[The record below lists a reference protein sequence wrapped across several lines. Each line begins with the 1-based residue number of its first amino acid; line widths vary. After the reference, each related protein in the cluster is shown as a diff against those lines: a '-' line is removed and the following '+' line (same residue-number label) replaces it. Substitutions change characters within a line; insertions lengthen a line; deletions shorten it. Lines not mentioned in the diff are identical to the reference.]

1 MRNLI
6 RVSMALALCTGLS
19 SCFSLSPKTVL
30 TFNSAPTTA
39 ALQAAYAPGST
50 AGLKTVSQ
58 LGLSVAAVTNVP
70 FSTKLMSNYEVIA
83 PWLSSDG
90 NATSMNS
97 SMLMAITQFMAVAC
111 REMITSDA
119 ALADGKRWADNGI
132 NFTAGPQ
139 ALASSGGTALVR
151 KPASGSPD
159 PGVAAIE
166 QYTAK
171 FWKRAA
177 TDAEFSAFSTALLN
191 AIKDSSNF
199 PMNTSAQDK
208 TIGVLMVPCTMAL
221 SSSAF
226 LLN

>member
-1 MRNLI
+1 MRKLL
-6 RVSMALALCTGLS
+6 RVSMALALCSGMS
-19 SCFSLSPKTVL
+19 SCFSLSPSSVL
-30 TFNSAPTTA
+30 TFSSSPTKSS
-39 ALQAAYAPGST
+39 LQSVYAPGST

-58 LGLSVAAVTNVP
+58 LGISVAAVTHVP

-83 PWLSSDG
+83 PWLSPDG
-90 NATSMNS
+90 NATSINS

-119 ALADGKRWADNGI
+119 ALADGKRWADNGV

-139 ALASSGGTALVR
+139 ALASNSGTTLVR
-151 KPASGSPD
+151 QRTSGSPD
-159 PGVAAIE
+159 PGAAAIE
-166 QYTAK
+166 QYTSK

-177 TDAEFSAFSTALLN
+177 SDAEFNAFSTALVN
-191 AIKDSSNF
+191 AIRDSSTF
-199 PMNTSAQDK
+199 PMNASAQDK

>member
-1 MRNLI
+1 MRNI
-6 RVSMALALCTGLS
+6 FRVSLALALSLGLS
-19 SCFSLSPKTVL
+19 SCFSLSPSSML
-30 TFNSAPTTA
+30 TFSSSPVSS
-39 ALQAAYAPGST
+39 ALQSAYAPGST
-50 AGLKTVSQ
+50 AGIKTVAQ
-58 LGLSVAAVTNVP
+58 LGTSVAAVTNVP
-70 FSTKLMSNYEVIA
+70 FGTKLMSNYEVIA

-119 ALADGKRWADNGI
+119 ALMDGKRWADNGV
-132 NFTAGPQ
+132 NFTSGPQ
-139 ALASSGGTALVR
+139 ALASSGGAALVR
-151 KPASGSPD
+151 QRSGGSPD
-159 PGVAAIE
+159 PGASVIE
-166 QYTAK
+166 QYTSK

-177 TDAEFSAFSTALLN
+177 TDAEFNAFSTALVN
-191 AIKDSSNF
+191 AIKDSSTF

>member
-1 MRNLI
+1 
-6 RVSMALALCTGLS
+6 VSS
-19 SCFSLSPKTVL
+19 
-30 TFNSAPTTA
+30 
-39 ALQAAYAPGST
+39 ALQFAYPPGST
-50 AGLKTVSQ
+50 AGVKTVSQ
-58 LGLSVAAVTNVP
+58 LGVSVASVTNVP
-70 FSTKLMSNYEVIA
+70 FSTKLMPSYNVIA
-83 PWLSSDG
+83 PWLSADG

-119 ALADGKRWADNGI
+119 GKADGQRWADNGI

-139 ALASSGGTALVR
+139 ALASSSGTAIVR
-151 KPASGSPD
+151 NRSNGAAD
-159 PGVAAIE
+159 PGASAIE

-177 TDAEFSAFSTALLN
+177 TDAEFSAFSSALVN
-191 AIKDSSNF
+191 AIRDSSTF
-199 PMNTSAQDK
+199 PMGTSAQDK
-208 TIGVLMVPCTMAL
+208 TIGVLIVPCTMAL